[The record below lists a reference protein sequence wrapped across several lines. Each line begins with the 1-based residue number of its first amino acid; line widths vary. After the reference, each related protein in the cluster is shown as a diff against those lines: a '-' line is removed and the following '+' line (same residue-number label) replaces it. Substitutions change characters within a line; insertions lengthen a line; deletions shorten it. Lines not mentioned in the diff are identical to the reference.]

1 MGLEER
7 VERGLA
13 HSHPRPGS
21 GSLIA
26 SPSPYSQPTH
36 RFSRARE
43 DGKAGKERG
52 GKHKMEEVRPSK
64 LVLVLTCP
72 TSLAKSLW
80 GSPEPHQDRST
91 AGPAPEGCLAR
102 PTPLHTL
109 PSGLDPSPW

>member
-1 MGLEER
+1 MELEER

-13 HSHPRPGS
+13 HSPSYWAALTNPRPGS
-21 GSLIA
+21 GSLIV

-36 RFSRARE
+36 RFFRARE

-52 GKHKMEEVRPSK
+52 EKHKMEEVRPSK

-80 GSPEPHQDRST
+80 GSPT
-91 AGPAPEGCLAR
+91 
-102 PTPLHTL
+102 
-109 PSGLDPSPW
+109 